1 LIDDDIALAKS
12 LDKKSPF
19 TKSNQFALDFVS
31 PFSYT
36 YDVLSLCYEG
46 PVWRGQL
53 GAQEVVFVIS
63 QQPMPGVSAAA
74 TLTGPSTIKD
84 SPAVERALSRSK
96 IYLLISWSLLYPED
110 EEFLDYLRCGEFVGD
125 GRAALDALEVA
136 LGADEGERVKE
147 KLASLRKQLALA
159 ESLVASECVNWQLS
173 DLQSEHRRVFSN
185 VITLDCPPYE
195 TLFGNDHVFAQS
207 HVMGDISGF
216 YKAFGVEV
224 SKDIH
229 ERLDHLSVEFEF
241 MHFLAYKESYS
252 LCHDS
257 PEKTQIVVDA
267 QKKFVKNHIGR
278 WVPLF
283 CRMLS
288 KKAES
293 GLFKLVADMTADW
306 MEFETAYLG
315 VTPQP
320 YTETDYRPATFSSP
334 EGQTYECGAQDQ
346 GNELTMLLNEV
357 GAQSFMDVKEK
368 DRENEEGRPSGTA

>member
-1 LIDDDIALAKS
+1 MPSK
-12 LDKKSPF
+12 
-19 TKSNQFALDFVS
+19 Q
-31 PFSYT
+31 
-36 YDVLSLCYEG
+36 
-46 PVWRGQL
+46 PVPT
-53 GAQEVVFVIS
+53 A
-63 QQPMPGVSAAA
+63 PHSAAA
-74 TLTGPSTIKD
+74 VIPAPSTIKD
-84 SPAVERALSRSK
+84 SPAVERALNRSK

-110 EEFLDYLRCGEFVGD
+110 EEFLEYLRCGEFVED
-125 GRAALDALEVA
+125 GRTALNTLQAMLD
-136 LGADEGERVKE
+136 GNGGERAVQKIHAL
-147 KLASLRKQLALA
+147 KKQLDLA
-159 ESLVASECVNWQLS
+159 ETLIASECANWQLS

-216 YKAFGVEV
+216 YKAFGVEL

-252 LCHDS
+252 RCHDGA
-257 PEKTQIVVDA
+257 EKTQIVVDA

-288 KKAES
+288 KKADS
-293 GLFKLVADMTADW
+293 GLFKLVADMTDDW
-306 MEFETAYLG
+306 MDFEMAFLG
-315 VTPQP
+315 VAPQP
-320 YTETDYRPATFSSP
+320 YTETDYRPATFNSP

-346 GNELTMLLNEV
+346 GNELTLLLNEV
-357 GAQSFMDVKEK
+357 GAQSFMDVKDKDKEQDEK
-368 DRENEEGRPSGTA
+368 GPA

>member
-1 LIDDDIALAKS
+1 MTSK
-12 LDKKSPF
+12 
-19 TKSNQFALDFVS
+19 Q
-31 PFSYT
+31 
-36 YDVLSLCYEG
+36 
-46 PVWRGQL
+46 PVQSV
-53 GAQEVVFVIS
+53 ATSASAVI
-63 QQPMPGVSAAA
+63 PTP
-74 TLTGPSTIKD
+74 PTIKD
-84 SPAVERALSRSK
+84 SPAVERALNRSK
-96 IYLLISWSLLYPED
+96 IYLLVSWSLLYPED
-110 EEFLDYLRCGEFVGD
+110 EEFLDYLQCGEFVED
-125 GRAALDALEVA
+125 GRAALDALQAV
-136 LGADEGERVKE
+136 LDNHGGERAKQKLVSLKKQLDLAE
-147 KLASLRKQLALA
+147 KLI
-159 ESLVASECVNWQLS
+159 ASECVNWQLS

-216 YKAFGVEV
+216 YKAFGVEL

-252 LCHDS
+252 RCHDGAD
-257 PEKTQIVVDA
+257 KTQIVVDA

-283 CRMLS
+283 CRMLT
-288 KKAES
+288 KKADS
-293 GLFKLVADMTADW
+293 GLFKVIADMTADW
-306 MEFETAYLG
+306 MDFETAFLG

-320 YTETDYRPATFSSP
+320 YTETDYRPATFNSP

-346 GNELTMLLNEV
+346 GNELSVLLNEV

-368 DRENEEGRPSGTA
+368 DKDKEEEGGPVGTA

>member
-1 LIDDDIALAKS
+1 M
-12 LDKKSPF
+12 
-19 TKSNQFALDFVS
+19 T
-31 PFSYT
+31 
-36 YDVLSLCYEG
+36 
-46 PVWRGQL
+46 
-53 GAQEVVFVIS
+53 S
-63 QQPMPGVSAAA
+63 QQPMQEVSASATA
-74 TLTGPSTIKD
+74 TLSTPSTIKD
-84 SPAVERALSRSK
+84 SPAVERALNRSK

-110 EEFLDYLRCGEFVGD
+110 EEFLDYLRCGEFVDD
-125 GRAALDALEVA
+125 GRTALDALEA
-136 LGADEGERVKE
+136 AIGPESSERAKGKLGLLK
-147 KLASLRKQLALA
+147 KQLARV
-159 ESLVASECVNWQLS
+159 ESLIASECVNWQLS

-216 YKAFGVEV
+216 YKAFGVEL

-252 LCHDS
+252 RCHDVI
-257 PEKTQIVVDA
+257 EKTQIVVDA

-283 CRMLS
+283 CRMLT
-288 KKAES
+288 KKADS

-306 MEFETAYLG
+306 MDFETAFLG

-368 DRENEEGRPSGTA
+368 DKGNEEEVPSGTA